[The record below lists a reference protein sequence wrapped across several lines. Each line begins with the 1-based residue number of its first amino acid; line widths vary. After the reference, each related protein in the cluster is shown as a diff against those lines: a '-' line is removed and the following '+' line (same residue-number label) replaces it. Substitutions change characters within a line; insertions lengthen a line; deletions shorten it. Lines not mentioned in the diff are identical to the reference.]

1 LLLLL
6 WLAATVAGKGARPED
21 AHAVQV
27 VGYDNNRQ
35 AWLIK
40 NSWGL
45 GFGVNG
51 FAWVG
56 FDAPGMCDEKNTY
69 GFAFFP
75 SQPQPADLLQLT
87 PAAGRKDCYTYKA
100 VAGDYPEGLAS
111 RLDIPVQQLL
121 LDNLDVIKDPS
132 TLPAGTT
139 LLLCNI
145 SSAVAA
151 GGLSSRD
158 SVAPSNISASRDD
171 VAALLAI
178 KRVLDPPGTAL
189 KDWQPGSANPCNWTG
204 VICDGSS
211 QRVTNV
217 NFWDAAAQK
226 AKVQLSGQLP
236 SGALLRRLPGLV
248 TIAVH
253 GTGVGGPLPED
264 WFQLGQLEE
273 VYLSS
278 NKLTGGLWIERQMF
292 GTTMRV
298 VELQLKMVLNSGQH
312 ISNIHLCQSANGT
325 CLKLAQHDNTLSK
338 HIPPCYQLPSDAI

>member
-1 LLLLL
+1 
-6 WLAATVAGKGARPED
+6 
-21 AHAVQV
+21 
-27 VGYDNNRQ
+27 
-35 AWLIK
+35 
-40 NSWGL
+40 
-45 GFGVNG
+45 
-51 FAWVG
+51 
-56 FDAPGMCDEKNTY
+56 
-69 GFAFFP
+69 
-75 SQPQPADLLQLT
+75 LT